1 MRCFRLIKNIK
12 TSIFINNINN
22 KKTLYIEGF

>member
-1 MRCFRLIKNIK
+1 MRCFRLKKNIK
-12 TSIFINNINN
+12 TYIFINNINN